1 MIKAQ
6 DQEIQS
12 LIADIHDGKLL
23 LPEMQ
28 RAYVWK
34 STQVRDLFDS
44 LYHEYPS
51 GQLLVWETDDLPIG
65 NRAASIEGVSL
76 EQKRPQLLL
85 DGQQRLTSL
94 TAIMLGRPL
103 HVRDTSRNIDI
114 AFNIHTEKFEVVGPR
129 QRAQTG
135 WVSLTRLFTQG
146 MATILADLRFDFGS
160 PDANEVL
167 ERLKRLESIK
177 KYKYR
182 VNILDRLSY
191 AEVTHIFVRTNS
203 GGTRLG
209 YGDLALAQVSSSW
222 RGVTK
227 ELEEYL
233 KAVKKKGLGLE
244 LDNGILLRAIA
255 VILTKQ
261 SRFVRFLRT
270 DHQELTV
277 DELKAGW
284 VRAKN
289 ALDRSLAFLE
299 HNCKID
305 RMELLPTRSVLM
317 PLVAF
322 FDRYGGSVSNTQLR
336 DLQRW
341 VYMALIWSRYSGSS
355 ETAMDQDIAAL
366 DKEHPIQAMI
376 QNIEDVVGKKR
387 PITENEL
394 RDQRK
399 NSPYMLMFY
408 ILARLAQ
415 AQDWFKGTMIGNSHT
430 SDLILHHIFPKTLLG
445 KQYKLRD
452 ESRIV
457 DQVANLVFLS
467 APLSTSESNR
477 APVDY
482 LPKIEEQRLK
492 AQYVPMDPKLWQVD
506 QFEECMR
513 QRRIM
518 LADAINQLLQSLAG
532 EKYLITHGPAEV
544 MEARVSAIE
553 QQLRQLVERRLS
565 ESWGESAWKR
575 MVPDDIRSEVQ
586 KRIAK
591 QEASKP
597 YEMGQYET
605 LAAKLMFCQF
615 SDYFKIIKVKTN
627 WPTFED
633 VFGTEEA
640 FAKYGGMAIDAR
652 NALKHGRDLTHID
665 LAAAEAG
672 LSWLEECLAK
682 ARLEEESEEEMND
695 VEVTEEVVML

>member
-1 MIKAQ
+1 MITAQ
-6 DQEIQS
+6 DKEIQA
-12 LIADIHDGKLL
+12 LIADIKERKLL

-44 LYHEYPS
+44 LYHDYPS
-51 GQLLVWETDDLPIG
+51 GQLLVWKTDDLPVG
-65 NRAASIEGVSL
+65 SRSASVEGDSP
-76 EQKRPQLLL
+76 EQREPQLLL

-94 TAIMLGRPL
+94 AAVMLGLPFK
-103 HVRDTSRNIDI
+103 VRDTSKNIDI
-114 AFNIHTEKFEVVGPR
+114 AFNIYTEKFEVVGPR

-146 MATILADLRFDFGS
+146 LATILADLRFDFSS
-160 PDANEVL
+160 PDASDVL
-167 ERLKRLESIK
+167 ERLKRLENIK

-182 VNILDRLSY
+182 VNVLERLSY

-227 ELEEYL
+227 KLEDYQKE
-233 KAVKKKGLGLE
+233 VKKKGLGLE

-255 VILTKQ
+255 VVLTKQ
-261 SRFVRFLRT
+261 SRFVRFLKS

-284 VRAKN
+284 ERAKQ
-289 ALDRSLAFLE
+289 ALERSIAFLE
-299 HNCKID
+299 HNCMID
-305 RMELLPTRSVLM
+305 RMDLLPTRSVFM
-317 PLVAF
+317 PLVGF
-322 FDRYGGSVSNTQLR
+322 FDRYGESVSNAQLR

-376 QNIEDVVGKKR
+376 KNIEDVVAQNR
-387 PITENEL
+387 SITENEL

-399 NSPYMLMFY
+399 NSPYMLMSY
-408 ILARLAQ
+408 ILARRAH
-415 AQDWFKGTMIGNSHT
+415 AQDWFNGTMIGNNHA

-445 KQYKLRD
+445 KRYKLRE

-457 DQVANLVFLS
+457 DQVANLVFLTS
-467 APLSTSESNR
+467 PLSKAESNR
-477 APVDY
+477 APIDC
-482 LPKIEEQRLK
+482 LPKIEEQRLRS
-492 AQYVPMDPKLWQVD
+492 QSVPLDRKLWELD
-506 QFEECMR
+506 HFEECMK
-513 QRRIM
+513 QRRTM

-532 EKYLITHGPAEV
+532 EKYLVSPGSAE
-544 MEARVSAIE
+544 MLEARVSTIE
-553 QQLRQLVERRLS
+553 QQLRQLVERRLI
-565 ESWGESAWKR
+565 ESWGASAWKR
-575 MVPDDIRSEVQ
+575 VVPEDIRSKVQ
-586 KRIAK
+586 ERIVK
-591 QEASKP
+591 QVANKP
-597 YEMGQYET
+597 YESGLYDT

-615 SDYFKIIKVKTN
+615 SDYFKVIKVKTN
-627 WPTFED
+627 WPMFED

-652 NALKHGRDLTHID
+652 NALKHSRDLTHID

-682 ARLEEESEEEMND
+682 AKLEEENEEEPDD
-695 VEVTEEVVML
+695 VEEAEEVEVV